1 MARLTLSSET
11 KDLLESKS
19 GPFFAC
25 HGWPCRK
32 FMQILTMNFDNYV
45 EMSLAFCSRAFRRKP
60 LIGGQKKRTGGTFD

>member
-32 FMQILTMNFDNYV
+32 FMQILTMYFNNHV
-45 EMSLAFCSRAFRRKP
+45 ELYLGFFQSFLMKTTYQWLKEKDWWN
-60 LIGGQKKRTGGTFD
+60 I